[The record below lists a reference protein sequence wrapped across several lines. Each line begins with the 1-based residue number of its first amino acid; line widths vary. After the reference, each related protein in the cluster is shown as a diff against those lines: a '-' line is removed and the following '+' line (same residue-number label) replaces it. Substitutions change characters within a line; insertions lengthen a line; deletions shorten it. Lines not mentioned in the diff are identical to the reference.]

1 MARFLLIHGSG
12 HGAWCWRDLLPLL
25 REMGHD
31 ATAIDLPSHGS
42 DPTPVQQVTLARYAD
57 AILEALEPGTTLVG
71 HSMGGYPISLAAE
84 QAPDR
89 IARLVYLCAYTP
101 WDGMSLADM
110 RKLAKH
116 QPLLPALMKSA
127 DGLSVTFDPAM
138 VRDLFYHDCLE
149 GTLEYA
155 LTRLCPQAIA
165 PQATP
170 VALGPSYASVPRS
183 YVICED
189 DRAIPPE
196 LQDRMAARF
205 EPQDVHRMQCSH
217 SPFFADPKAL
227 AALLDH
233 IAA

>member
-1 MARFLLIHGSG
+1 MNITEQFKNFTLLGAEWVLWLLIILSIVSIGVMVERFLFF
-12 HGAWCWRDLLPLL
+12 R
-25 REMGHD
+25 
-31 ATAIDLPSHGS
+31 
-42 DPTPVQQVTLARYAD
+42 AR
-57 AILEALEPGTTLVG
+57 
-71 HSMGGYPISLAAE
+71 
-84 QAPDR
+84 
-89 IARLVYLCAYTP
+89 RL
-101 WDGMSLADM
+101 DM

-127 DGLSVTFDPAM
+127 DGLSVTFDPGM
-138 VRDLFYHDCLE
+138 VRDLFYHDCPE
-149 GTLEYA
+149 GTLEFA
-155 LTRLCPQAIA
+155 LTRLCAQAIA

-189 DRAIPPE
+189 DQAIPPE

-227 AALLDH
+227 AALLDR